1 MASMTSASSSE
12 GFRAEAERQLEVVAE
27 RHREAVSSM
36 AQPGRPEAGQ
46 YVAIKVVGRAVG
58 AVSFALRRAAEAGV
72 PFERLVEL
80 TGWEPELVRA
90 ALEQPI
96 PAPRVIARLTPP
108 GVDAGAVAQAAAG
121 FEAMS
126 RLRELTHRMLADV
139 EVEVDLDGEPRSPLG
154 PEELESLYDRLETAW
169 RSWRD
174 GLARGEP

>member
-1 MASMTSASSSE
+1 
-12 GFRAEAERQLEVVAE
+12 
-27 RHREAVSSM
+27 M

-58 AVSFALRRAAEAGV
+58 AVSFTLRRTAAAGV

-80 TGWEPELVRA
+80 TGWEPDLVRA
-90 ALEQPI
+90 ALEQAI
-96 PAPRVIARLTPP
+96 PAPRVVARLTPP
-108 GVDAGAVAQAAAG
+108 SVDARAVAQAAAG

-126 RLRELTHRMLADV
+126 RLRELTLRMLADI
-139 EVEVDLDGEPRSPLG
+139 ELDLDSEAPSPTA
-154 PEELESLYDRLETAW
+154 PEELEELRDRLEPAW

>member
-1 MASMTSASSSE
+1 MASVTSASSSE
-12 GFRAEAERQLEVVAE
+12 GFRAEAERQLEAVAE
-27 RHREAVSSM
+27 RHREAASSM

-46 YVAIKVVGRAVG
+46 YVAVKVLGRAVG
-58 AVSFALRRAAEAGV
+58 AVTFALRRAADAQI

-90 ALEQPI
+90 ALQQPI
-96 PAPRVIARLTPP
+96 PAPRVVARLTPS
-108 GVDAGAVAQAAAG
+108 GVDADAVARAAAG

-126 RLRELTHRMLADV
+126 RLRELTQRMLV
-139 EVEVDLDGEPRSPLG
+139 EVEIEVEGDAPSPVR
-154 PEELESLYDRLETAW
+154 PEQLEGLHDRLETAW